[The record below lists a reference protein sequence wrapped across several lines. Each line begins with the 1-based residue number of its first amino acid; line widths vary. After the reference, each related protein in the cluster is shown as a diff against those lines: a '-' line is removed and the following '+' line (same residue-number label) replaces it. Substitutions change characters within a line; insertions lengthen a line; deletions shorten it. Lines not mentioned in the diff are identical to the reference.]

1 MAQHNYRALFTGLLV
16 ATLFLSACQTD
27 DQQPSSGTKT
37 ASVKVFGAQAAPIET
52 GSVKTDIVG
61 DLITSVEM
69 HQTENRG
76 EVAGGTESKITIRP
90 NEEAS
95 LIQKQIQPS
104 LKMPKIKPAPEGSS
118 SILAQQALDA
128 ALDLLRSRSNSTIS
142 ETTTVQDLPL
152 AVRNDGVVRVG
163 LMLPLSGD
171 YAELGLDIAGGIEM
185 ALFQTG
191 DPDIELIYLDT
202 QGGTYAY
209 EAALDAKTKAVDI
222 IIGPLFTASIEQSA
236 QILAKAGIPVL
247 SMSNNQAAAQT
258 GRWVMNYLPEQQM
271 DNLLGYLVQQN
282 KMRIGILASED
293 VFGTRMMM
301 HATSRLQE
309 LAISP
314 AAVTILSPDT
324 LADEL
329 TLKSA
334 IKDFSRYVAPEE
346 GVTDLPPPPYDAV
359 ILAGNADFVLRAA
372 PVLAYYDLGP
382 SQVTFVGT
390 DLWTRSDLL
399 REPSLQGSLIAQAQI
414 PEAATF
420 EASWKETFK
429 TGSSSL
435 SRLGFDSMALI
446 TVTKR
451 AHEVKTPNDNSLDVD
466 WKGGLIQEQGFA
478 GFSGTFRL
486 LPDGRNL
493 RSYDIH
499 LLRDGQLLKM

>member
-1 MAQHNYRALFTGLLV
+1 MVKNMAKKTYRAISFYLLMV
-16 ATLFLSACQTD
+16 TLILSACQTD
-27 DQQPSSGTKT
+27 DQQPSSALKIPSATE
-37 ASVKVFGAQAAPIET
+37 QAALDATP
-52 GSVKTDIVG
+52 DIVG
-61 DLITSVEM
+61 DLIARVEID
-69 HQTENRG
+69 QTKSSDAPASDVGQR
-76 EVAGGTESKITIRP
+76 ITIRP
-90 NEEAS
+90 NEEAG
-95 LIQKQIQPS
+95 LIQKQLQPS
-104 LKMPKIKPAPEGSS
+104 LPIRKLSPAPDGATSA
-118 SILAQQALDA
+118 LAQEALDA
-128 ALDLLRSRSNSTIS
+128 ALDLLRSKPNSVIPK
-142 ETTTVQDLPL
+142 TTAVQDLPP

-171 YAELGLDIAGGIEM
+171 YVELGLDIAGGIEM
-185 ALFQTG
+185 ALFLTSE
-191 DPDIELIYLDT
+191 PDIELIYLDT
-202 QGGTYAY
+202 QGGISAY
-209 EAALDAKTKAVDI
+209 QAALDAKSKAVDI

-236 QILAKAGIPVL
+236 EILAQAGIPML

-271 DNLLGYLVQQN
+271 DNLLGYLVQEN
-282 KMRIGILASED
+282 KMQIAILASED
-293 VFGTRMMM
+293 VFGSRMLT
-301 HATSRLQE
+301 HATSRLKE

-314 AAVTILSPDT
+314 AALTILPPDV
-324 LADEL
+324 LADEPA
-329 TLKSA
+329 LKSA

-359 ILAGNADFVLRAA
+359 ILAGDADFVLRTA

-399 REPSLQGSLIAQAQI
+399 REPSLQGSFVARAQVPQ
-414 PEAATF
+414 AAAF
-420 EASWKETFK
+420 EKSWKETFK

-451 AHEVKTPNDNSLDVD
+451 AHAAKTPNDNSLDVD

-499 LLRDGQLLKM
+499 LLRDGRLLKM